1 MTISVSLGPPPVVAV
16 PSVLDLDQAT
26 AEATLAEAGFE
37 VEVIESPTLD
47 ASRDGLVSEQDPPA
61 GSEVDP
67 GTTVTI
73 VVEKLPF

>member
-1 MTISVSLGPPPVVAV
+1 VIAV
-16 PSVLDLDQAT
+16 PSVLGLAQAS
-26 AEATLAEAGFE
+26 AEATLADAGFE
-37 VEVIESPTLD
+37 VEVVESPTLD
-47 ASRDGLVSEQDPPA
+47 PANDGLVSEQDPAA